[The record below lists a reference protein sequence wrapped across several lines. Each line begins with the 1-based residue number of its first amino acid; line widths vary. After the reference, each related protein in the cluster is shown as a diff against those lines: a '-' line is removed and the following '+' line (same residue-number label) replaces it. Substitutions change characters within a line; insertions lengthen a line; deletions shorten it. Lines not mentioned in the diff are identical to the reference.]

1 MAAQAT
7 FAAEPPHCHSWMSG
21 HLACQSYSPPSPSK
35 PLSAPPGTTSAWA
48 GGGEQHGWNPDTGS
62 GPCGSPSDLSQA
74 IPQLVPQAAL
84 DKARVPTALTQAE
97 CWNESPGEV
106 YHSQT
111 SPFLSR
117 TRKISQP
124 PPPSFLSSSHDRPSP
139 PDCATLLLC
148 PSVATI
154 ALGRKVT
161 FLLIRH

>member
-1 MAAQAT
+1 MVGPRTQGLV
-7 FAAEPPHCHSWMSG
+7 PV
-21 HLACQSYSPPSPSK
+21 
-35 PLSAPPGTTSAWA
+35 
-48 GGGEQHGWNPDTGS
+48 
-62 GPCGSPSDLSQA
+62 GPCPDLSQA

-124 PPPSFLSSSHDRPSP
+124 PPPSFLVHP
-139 PDCATLLLC
+139 PMIGQVLLTVPLSC
-148 PSVATI
+148 FAPLWPV
-154 ALGRKVT
+154 
-161 FLLIRH
+161 